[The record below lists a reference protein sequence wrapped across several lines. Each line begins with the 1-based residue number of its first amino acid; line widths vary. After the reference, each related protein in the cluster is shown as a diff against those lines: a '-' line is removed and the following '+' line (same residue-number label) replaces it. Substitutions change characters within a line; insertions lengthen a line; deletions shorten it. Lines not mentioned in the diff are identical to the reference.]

1 MTAPPPAPRVVA
13 AVGGSVQRRIRAI
26 LPGCELHFVQ
36 TGAQLV
42 RALDDGQCD
51 MLIVGMQFDESS
63 AVAVLERVLAR
74 KETFPVVCVRGMP
87 FTRLGQPAFDA
98 LRMALDALGASN
110 FIDLLQYPDDEAGN
124 ARIRA
129 MLERL
134 IGLRRA

>member
-26 LPGCELHFVQ
+26 LPECELHFVQ

-42 RALDDGQCD
+42 RALDERQCD
-51 MLIVGMQFDESS
+51 MLIIGMHFDESS
-63 AVAVLERVLAR
+63 AVAALERVLSR
-74 KETFPVVCVRGMP
+74 KATFPVVCVRGRP

-98 LRMALDALGASN
+98 LRMALDALGAHN

-124 ARIRA
+124 ARIRT

-134 IGLRRA
+134 IPCQRC